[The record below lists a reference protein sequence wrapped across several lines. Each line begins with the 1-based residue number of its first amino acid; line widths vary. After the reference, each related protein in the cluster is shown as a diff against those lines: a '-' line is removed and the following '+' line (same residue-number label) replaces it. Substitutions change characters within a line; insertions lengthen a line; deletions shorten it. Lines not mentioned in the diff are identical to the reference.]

1 MSITNIANN
10 LVSIGTNIVVICAIA
25 TALYNASTRRLQGK
39 INGYRLQIL
48 ALALLAVIKAI
59 QQADLWFLGVA
70 LILIIQFIIIE
81 RLVAG
86 VTNVEPRQPG
96 QSFRSFL
103 HERLDILKARSI
115 WLENSPENRPNANIV
130 RTNPLTP
137 LSVSGVLVIAAY
149 FVASQVV
156 PRVENFNGLV
166 ASLALLLVGL
176 FIMINSYDTLA
187 QMMGLL
193 VMENGLFLAAV
204 IVINDSNLLL
214 AFLVSMFAW
223 YLLTLI
229 ILVMFLPRLRQ
240 SSHSIYIE
248 DQKTLKE

>member
-1 MSITNIANN
+1 
-10 LVSIGTNIVVICAIA
+10 
-25 TALYNASTRRLQGK
+25 
-39 INGYRLQIL
+39 
-48 ALALLAVIKAI
+48 
-59 QQADLWFLGVA
+59 
-70 LILIIQFIIIE
+70 
-81 RLVAG
+81 
-86 VTNVEPRQPG
+86 
-96 QSFRSFL
+96 
-103 HERLDILKARSI
+103 
-115 WLENSPENRPNANIV
+115 
-130 RTNPLTP
+130 
-137 LSVSGVLVIAAY
+137 
-149 FVASQVV
+149 
-156 PRVENFNGLV
+156 
-166 ASLALLLVGL
+166 
-176 FIMINSYDTLA
+176 MINSYDTLA